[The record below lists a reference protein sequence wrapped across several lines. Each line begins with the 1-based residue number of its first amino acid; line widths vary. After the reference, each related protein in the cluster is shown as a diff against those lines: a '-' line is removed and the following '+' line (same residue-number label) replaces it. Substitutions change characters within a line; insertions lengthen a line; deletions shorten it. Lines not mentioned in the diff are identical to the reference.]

1 LIKSEEQY
9 LRAKRKFG
17 ECEYPP
23 AHETT
28 WYLTVEED
36 GDGGVTV
43 EITVT
48 TFAESPSA
56 SERVLDTLSDI
67 TTELDGACHTDRELT
82 VDVLAW
88 LRERHD
94 VE

>member
-1 LIKSEEQY
+1 MEADQVGGTVSSGKW
-9 LRAKRKFG
+9 KFG

-28 WYLTVEED
+28 WYLTVE
-36 GDGGVTV
+36 
-43 EITVT
+43 ITVP

-67 TTELDGACHTDRELT
+67 MTELDGACHTDRELT